1 MEMNTNA
8 TDNNSIAEELFHSA
22 MKGEWD
28 KVVEI
33 YRQDSA
39 AYKAKITRS
48 GDTALHVAVSNI
60 KVDIVEE
67 LVSIIKQNGS
77 TREALKV
84 TNERGNTALHIAA
97 SVGNWRIC
105 NCIAEVDHSLIGVRN
120 LDNETPL
127 FVAALHGK
135 KDAFLCLN
143 AHLESN
149 PELRYSYSRNK
160 DGQTILHCAISGYY
174 FDLAFQIIHLY
185 ERLVNSED
193 KDGLSPLHIL
203 ASKPT
208 AFRSGCHLGWGRG
221 IIYHGIFVDD
231 LKVDFSPTNM
241 SKEMQSM
248 NYPDNY
254 QTCIHFLK
262 LLKRLVKL
270 VFGSSNCM
278 EKDEENPQGQQL
290 LPLNYRTCFD
300 FVKLVS
306 KAMLI
311 VFGLGSRRIK
321 KLEEKK
327 KKHKWSVQVMN
338 ELLNRASDVKHKDN
352 GISPLSP
359 SEVAFE
365 GEAFLKNDHPQQQF
379 MSSDNDQN
387 QEQNGYKALE
397 IEVEGDDEKKEGIS
411 EMKEEMSILIAAKG
425 GTTEMVEKIQKL
437 CGVVIHDMNSEKKN
451 KVLLAVE
458 RRQPHVYQ
466 RSITK
471 ETPFLSAAKCGI
483 TEMVEKILEVCP
495 VAIHDMNS
503 EKRNM
508 VLLAVESQQP
518 HVYQRNI
525 MKETPILIAARYGI
539 TEMVGRILEVCPT
552 AIQDINS
559 EKKNIALLAA
569 ENRQPQVLQL
579 LLQQNNMKESIFGA
593 VDANGN
599 SALHLAAILSDL
611 KPWRIPGAALQ
622 MQWEIKWYKF
632 VKNSMPSHLLG
643 HYNKQG
649 KTPKDIFSD
658 THSDLVEKGGKWLTS
673 TSESCSVVAALIAT
687 VAFATSSAVPGGSR
701 NDGKPNMESQPAFNV
716 FAFSSITALCFSITA
731 LVMFL
736 VILTSRYQE
745 RDFMTHLPKKL
756 LFGLTSLFVSIAS
769 MLVSFCAGHFL
780 ILKENLKY
788 AAFPVYA
795 VTCLPVTLFAAAQF
809 PLYFDLARATLKK
822 VPQRS
827 YRAVSP

>member
-8 TDNNSIAEELFHSA
+8 TDNNSIAEKLFHSA
-22 MKGEWD
+22 LEGEWD
-28 KVVEI
+28 KVVEM

-39 AYKAKITRS
+39 AYKAKIIRS
-48 GDTALHVAVSNI
+48 GDTALHVAVLNI

-67 LVSIIKQNGS
+67 LVSIIKKNDS

-143 AHLESN
+143 THLESN
-149 PELRYSYSRNK
+149 PELGYSYSRKK
-160 DGQTILHCAISGYY
+160 DGQTILHCAISGDYY
-174 FDLAFQIIHLY
+174 DLAFQIIHLY
-185 ERLVNSED
+185 KGLVDSED
-193 KDGLSPLHIL
+193 EHGLSPLHIL

-221 IIYHGIFVDD
+221 IIYHCIFVDD
-231 LKVDFSPTNM
+231 LKVDLSPANM
-241 SKEMQSM
+241 SGEMQSI

-278 EKDEENPQGQQL
+278 EEDEENPQGQQL

-327 KKHKWSVQVMN
+327 KKHTWSVQVMN
-338 ELLNRASDVKHKDN
+338 ELLNCASEVKCKDN
-352 GISPLSP
+352 GISPQSHP
-359 SEVAFE
+359 GVAFE
-365 GEAFLKNDHPQQQF
+365 REAFLKNDRSQQPI
-379 MSSDNDQN
+379 MSSDIVQN

-411 EMKEEMSILIAAKG
+411 EMEETSILIAAKG

-437 CGVVIHDMNSEKKN
+437 CGVAIHDMNSEKKN
-451 KVLLAVE
+451 K
-458 RRQPHVYQ
+458 
-466 RSITK
+466 
-471 ETPFLSAAKCGI
+471 
-483 TEMVEKILEVCP
+483 
-495 VAIHDMNS
+495 
-503 EKRNM
+503 

-525 MKETPILIAARYGI
+525 MKETPILIAAKCGI
-539 TEMVGRILEVCPT
+539 TEMVWRILEVCP
-552 AIQDINS
+552 AAFQDINS
-559 EKKNIALLAA
+559 EKKNIVLLAA
-569 ENRQPQVLQL
+569 ENRQPQVLEL

-599 SALHLAAILSDL
+599 SALHLAAMLSDL

-632 VKNSMPSHLLG
+632 VKKSIPSHLLV
-643 HYNKQG
+643 HCNEQG

-687 VAFATSSAVPGGSR
+687 VAFATSSTVPGGTQEKT
-701 NDGKPNMESQPAFNV
+701 GKPNMESQPAFNV

-745 RDFMTHLPKKL
+745 RDFMTHLPIKL
-756 LFGLTSLFVSIAS
+756 LCGLTSLFVSIAS

-780 ILKENLKY
+780 ILKDNLKY

-795 VTCLPVTLFAAAQF
+795 VTCLPVTLFAVAQF
-809 PLYFDLARATLKK
+809 PLYFDLAWAALKK

-827 YRAVSP
+827 YRAISP